1 MEEEGENIP
10 PTQDFFEQNF
20 MTPQQGE
27 KKREEPP
34 RIERQRNPEPHNPSE
49 ELRETLA
56 KAFRELNIGFVTLK
70 QALRMSKT
78 PADNQLFSEE
88 FEKIQTHINSFVVT
102 RKGGRR
108 KTKKTKSKKGK
119 RKN

>member
-1 MEEEGENIP
+1 MEGEEENIP

-20 MTPQQGE
+20 MTPEANQGR
-27 KKREEPP
+27 KEPP
-34 RIERQRNPEPHNPSE
+34 RIERQRNPDPHNPSE
-49 ELRETLA
+49 ELRVTLA

-78 PADNQLFSEE
+78 PADNQLFTEE
-88 FEKIQTHINSFVVT
+88 FEKIKAHINSIVVT

-119 RKN
+119 RK